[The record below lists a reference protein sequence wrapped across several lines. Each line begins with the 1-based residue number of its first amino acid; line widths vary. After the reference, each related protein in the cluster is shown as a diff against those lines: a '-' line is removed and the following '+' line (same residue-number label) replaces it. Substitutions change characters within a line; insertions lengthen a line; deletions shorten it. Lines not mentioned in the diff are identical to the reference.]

1 MSIQPRGDDLRKA
14 VRWIAEQAREDPAGD
29 RENLGAR
36 AAIKFN
42 LSPKDSEFLLRFIA
56 EKSVNL

>member
-29 RENLGAR
+29 RKDLGAR

-56 EKSVNL
+56 EKSVN